1 MEISFKRLLEI
12 SNGSDMSD
20 EERKTL
26 NTKNT
31 VYLIINYNINKIYIG
46 ETVDTYSRLFT
57 FWKEDK
63 RHVNGVN
70 APINKIF
77 LGDIENTF
85 FSILEED
92 CKDLVSREFYWH
104 DYYRTNYNYIIVS
117 HPGKHG
123 CTNPGNKGLIAI
135 HKDNIQT
142 YINKNDL
149 DTYLSSGWKK
159 GGKKNK
165 KRTEEQKK
173 NISKAHLGKIPW
185 NKGIKLSEE
194 QRNKYK
200 GVKKSITFSKT
211 EEQKKILKDKNVGRI
226 KIHKGSEEKQI
237 YEDQLEE
244 FLSSGWERGI
254 YKRKALFINSLGEE
268 IIYNKSSA
276 IRNHKDWKFIKD
288 LPD

>member
-31 VYLIINYNINKIYIG
+31 VYLIINYNINKLYIG

>member
-12 SNGSDMSD
+12 NNGSDMSD
-20 EERKTL
+20 EERKIL

-31 VYLIINYNINKIYIG
+31 VYLIINYDINKLYIG

-63 RHVNGVN
+63 RHVTGIN

-77 LGDIENTF
+77 LGNIENTF
-85 FSILEED
+85 FSILEEG
-92 CKDLVSREFYWH
+92 CEDLVSREFYWH
-104 DYYRTNYNYIIVS
+104 DYYRTNYNYVIVS

-135 HKDNIQT
+135 HKDNVQT

-165 KRTEEQKK
+165 KRTKEQRE
-173 NISKAHLGKIPW
+173 NISKAHLGKTPW

-194 QRNKYK
+194 QKNKYK
-200 GVKKSITFSKT
+200 GVKKSITFLKT
-211 EEQKKILKDKNVGRI
+211 EEQKKILRDKNTGRI
-226 KIHKGSEEKQI
+226 KIHKGSEERQI
-237 YEDQLEE
+237 FKDQLQK
-244 FLSSGWERGI
+244 FLSSGWEKGI

-276 IRNHKDWKFIKD
+276 RRNHKDWKFIKD

>member
-31 VYLIINYNINKIYIG
+31 VYLIINYNINKLYIG

-123 CTNPGNKGLIAI
+123 CTDPGNKGLIAI

-149 DTYLSSGWKK
+149 DTYLSFGWKK

-200 GVKKSITFSKT
+200 GVKKSITFPKT

>member
-149 DTYLSSGWKK
+149 DTYLSFGWKK

-254 YKRKALFINSLGEE
+254 YKRKALFINSLGEK

>member
-149 DTYLSSGWKK
+149 DTYLSFGWKK

-200 GVKKSITFSKT
+200 GVKKSIIFSKT

>member
-31 VYLIINYNINKIYIG
+31 VYLIINYNINKLYIG

-237 YEDQLEE
+237 YKDQLEE

>member
-1 MEISFKRLLEI
+1 M
-12 SNGSDMSD
+12 
-20 EERKTL
+20 
-26 NTKNT
+26 
-31 VYLIINYNINKIYIG
+31 
-46 ETVDTYSRLFT
+46 
-57 FWKEDK
+57 
-63 RHVNGVN
+63 NGVN

-149 DTYLSSGWKK
+149 DIYLSFGWKK

>member
-85 FSILEED
+85 FSILEEN

-149 DTYLSSGWKK
+149 DTYLSFGWKK

>member
-1 MEISFKRLLEI
+1 MEISFKRLVEI

-31 VYLIINYNINKIYIG
+31 VYLIINYNINKLYIG

-85 FSILEED
+85 FSILEEN

-104 DYYRTNYNYIIVS
+104 NYYRTNYNYIIVS

-123 CTNPGNKGLIAI
+123 CTDPGNKGLIAI

-149 DTYLSSGWKK
+149 DTYLSLGWKK

-200 GVKKSITFSKT
+200 GVKKSITFPKT
-211 EEQKKILKDKNVGRI
+211 EEQKKILRDKNVGRI

>member
-20 EERKTL
+20 EERKIL

-31 VYLIINYNINKIYIG
+31 VYLIINYNINKLYIG

-149 DTYLSSGWKK
+149 DTYLSFGWKK

-200 GVKKSITFSKT
+200 GVKKSITFPKT

>member
-149 DTYLSSGWKK
+149 DTYLSFGWKR